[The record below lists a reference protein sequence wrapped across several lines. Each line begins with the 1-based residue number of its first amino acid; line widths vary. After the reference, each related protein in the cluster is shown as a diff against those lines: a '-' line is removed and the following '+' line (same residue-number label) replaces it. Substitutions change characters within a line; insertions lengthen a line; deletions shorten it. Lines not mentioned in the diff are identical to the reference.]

1 MAGDINVGGIHA
13 DLQLDSGHLERGLAN
28 ARKAMDAFERE
39 LKTLDDEV
47 IRGSISVQDWG
58 TRVAVVRDE
67 MNKLS
72 AAMHLAN
79 SAVSQSTG
87 ALGVMNAGM
96 AKATSGSGALARGLM
111 QVGYAVDDLQ
121 YGFNGVVNN
130 ISPLVYSFTAAAGA
144 STAMASGIAAGAQ
157 LAAVAAYQ
165 VYAHWHDVQDLFGV
179 GATRTEAEEME
190 DLAKATKLTADEQK
204 RLNDYKK
211 EQKELE
217 KLRET
222 PNKATREDEKAKEGA
237 IKDIGFNELKV
248 GLMKGYVG
256 DGTNAKISPED
267 QAELDAANDLVARSE
282 KVTPEMRQ
290 DRINKRDEVQE
301 RINKK
306 LSDADSEEAEKLLMR
321 AMNDNEGKDSKNP
334 GAMAALKN
342 RVMLNESL
350 FPEGTLEKLSM
361 TSPEERKK
369 AKDDKKAKKEAKDL
383 SDQIDAQFAAFDAD
397 NAEWK
402 KYRAKREKWVKEQA
416 DALKGGDLGQ
426 AAIAGTL
433 TEDMVRD
440 RLTKMGVDKD
450 KVDAASDDVFRKLEI
465 EGGKAISGRVALT
478 GESREDAADNLA
490 REDREKNRKKDADQA
505 EKMIPGLQKAIEQR
519 LIVGTAMTGNG
530 AAVAGGVRDQI
541 RQILM
546 DAGVNPDAALKQADA
561 AVEEG
566 GDRVNKK
573 VAEEAMDEQEKSK
586 QRKSVEVFDAAGLAA
601 KLQSSVG
608 DSEAKKQTTALE
620 KSLGYLATIAGQ
632 TGTTIKFTK

>member
-1 MAGDINVGGIHA
+1 MAGTIDVGGIHA
-13 DLQLDSGHLERGLAN
+13 DLQLDSGHMERGLAN

-47 IRGSISVQDWG
+47 MRGSISVQDWG

-67 MNKLS
+67 MNKLG

-79 SAVSQSTG
+79 SAVSQTTG

-96 AKATSGSGALARGLM
+96 SKATSGTGALARGLM
-111 QVGYAVDDLQ
+111 QVGYAVDDIQ
-121 YGFNGVVNN
+121 YGFAGVVNN
-130 ISPLVYSFTAAAGA
+130 ISPLVYSFSAAAGA

-157 LAAVAAYQ
+157 LATVAAYQ
-165 VYAHWHDVQDLFGV
+165 LYVHWDDVQDLFGV

-222 PNKATREDEKAKEGA
+222 PNKATREDEKSKEGA

-248 GLMKGYVG
+248 GLMKGFVG

-267 QAELDAANDLVARSE
+267 QAELDAANDYAERGK
-282 KVTPEMRQ
+282 KVNREIYQ
-290 DRINKRDEVQE
+290 DRINKRDELQE

-306 LSDADSEEAEKLLMR
+306 LSDEDSKQAEKLLLR
-321 AMNDNEGKDSKNP
+321 AMNDNEGPDSKNP
-334 GAMAALKN
+334 GAMSALKN

-350 FPEGTLEKLSM
+350 FPEGTLEKLM
-361 TSPEERKK
+361 KTSPEERQK
-369 AKDDKKAKKEAKDL
+369 AKDEKKAKKDAKDL
-383 SDQIDAQFAAFDAD
+383 SDQIDSQYAAFDAST
-397 NAEWK
+397 AEWK
-402 KYRAKREKWVKEQA
+402 KYKARRDKWVKEQV
-416 DALKGGDLGQ
+416 DALKGGELGQ

-433 TEDMVRD
+433 TEDQTKD
-440 RLTKMGVDKD
+440 RLLKMGLDKD
-450 KVDAASDDVFRKLEI
+450 KVESAYEDVHRGLEI
-465 EGGKAISGRVALT
+465 SAGKTIAGRVAET
-478 GESREDAADNLA
+478 GEDRDTAAANLA
-490 REDREKNRKKDADQA
+490 REDQEKRRKENADLA
-505 EKMIPGLQKAIEQR
+505 AKAIPGLDKAIEQR
-519 LIVGTAMTGNG
+519 LTVGTAMTGNG
-530 AAVAGGVRDQI
+530 AGVAAGLTEQI
-541 RQILM
+541 RQLLIN
-546 DAGVNPDAALKQADA
+546 AGVDPKAAANQASA

-566 GDRVNKK
+566 GQRVNKK

-586 QRKSVEVFDAAGLAA
+586 QRKSVDVFDAGGLAA
-601 KLQSSVG
+601 KLQASVG

-632 TGTTIKFTK
+632 TGRTIKFTK

>member
-1 MAGDINVGGIHA
+1 MADSINVGGIHA
-13 DLQLDSGHLERGLAN
+13 DLQLDSGHMERGLAN

-47 IRGSISVQDWG
+47 TRGSISVQDWG
-58 TRVAVVRDE
+58 TRIAVVRDE

-96 AKATSGSGALARGLM
+96 SKATSGSGALARGLM

-165 VYAHWHDVQDLFGV
+165 VYSHWHDVQDLFGV

-217 KLRET
+217 KLRDT
-222 PNKATREDEKAKEGA
+222 PNKETRESEKAVKKAVE
-237 IKDIGFNELKV
+237 DIGFNELKV
-248 GLMKGYVG
+248 GLMKGFIG
-256 DGTNAKISPED
+256 DNTNAKISPDE
-267 QAELDAANDLVARSE
+267 QAELDAASDLVARSE

-301 RINKK
+301 RINKR
-306 LSDADSEEAEKLLMR
+306 LSDADSEKAEDLLMR

-350 FPEGTLEKLSM
+350 FPEGTLENLDK
-361 TSPEERKK
+361 TSPEARKK
-369 AKDDKKAKKEAKDL
+369 AKDEKKAKKEAKDL
-383 SDQIDAQFAAFDAD
+383 SDQIDSQFAAFDAD

-440 RLTKMGVDKD
+440 RLTKMGVDKG

-478 GESREDAADNLA
+478 GEDRDVAAANLA
-490 REDREKNRKKDADQA
+490 REDQEKRRKKDADLA
-505 EKMIPGLQKAIEQR
+505 AKTIPGLDKAIEQR
-519 LIVGTAMTGNG
+519 LTIGTAMTGNG
-530 AAVAGGVRDQI
+530 AVIAAGLQEQI
-541 RQILM
+541 RQLLI
-546 DAGVNPDAALKQADA
+546 DAGIDPKAAAWQADA

-566 GDRVNKK
+566 GQRVNKK
-573 VAEEAMDEQEKSK
+573 VVEEAMDEQTKS
-586 QRKSVEVFDAAGLAA
+586 QQTRSVDVFDASSLAA

-608 DSEAKKQTTALE
+608 DSEAKKQTDILSQSRE
-620 KSLGYLATIAGQ
+620 LLAKMANQ
-632 TGTTIKFTK
+632 TGTTIKFKK